1 MDKKQAENIQTVK
14 KLADKL
20 EQNSAVR
27 QAMLKAIEKMQ
38 PPVPDKANA
47 PPEGDDRIAGAG

>member
-1 MDKKQAENIQTVK
+1 MDTKAVTLSATK

-27 QAMLKAIEKMQ
+27 QAILTAIEKMQ
-38 PPVPDKANA
+38 QPAPDKANV
-47 PPEGDDRIAGAG
+47 PPPRHQRRAEP

>member
-1 MDKKQAENIQTVK
+1 MDNKQADNLQAVK

-38 PPVPDKANA
+38 QPVPDKANA
-47 PPEGDDRIAGAG
+47 PPPMHQRRAEP

>member
-1 MDKKQAENIQTVK
+1 MDKKQADNLQAVK

-38 PPVPDKANA
+38 QPVPDKVNA
-47 PPEGDDRIAGAG
+47 SPPMNQSLAEP